1 MPKTLRFEIE
11 LSDNHVNAIETVKS
25 LLMTDPATGI
35 TNATTLEQ
43 MYAELAN
50 VGLAILSK
58 QMMDGGEY
66 EKHREEVELGNAI
79 DNLLK

>member
-11 LSDNHVNAIETVKS
+11 LSDNHVNTIETVKS

-43 MYAELAN
+43 MYSELAN

-79 DNLLK
+79 DDLLK

>member
-1 MPKTLRFEIE
+1 MPKTLSFEIE

>member
-1 MPKTLRFEIE
+1 MTKTLRFEIE
-11 LSDNHVNAIETVKS
+11 LPDNHVTAIETVKS

-50 VGLAILSK
+50 VGLAVLSK
-58 QMMDGGEY
+58 QMMDEGEY
-66 EKHREEVELGNAI
+66 DKHREEVELGNAI
-79 DNLLK
+79 DDLLK

>member
-58 QMMDGGEY
+58 LMMDGGEY

-79 DNLLK
+79 DDLLK

>member
-1 MPKTLRFEIE
+1 MSKTLRFEIE
-11 LSDNHVNAIETVKS
+11 LSDNHVNAIETVKC
-25 LLMTDPATGI
+25 LLMTDPSTGI
-35 TNATTLEQ
+35 THATTLEQ

-79 DNLLK
+79 DDLLK

>member
-35 TNATTLEQ
+35 KNATTLEQ

>member
-35 TNATTLEQ
+35 TNETTLEQ
-43 MYAELAN
+43 MVMELSN

-66 EKHREEVELGNAI
+66 DKHREEVELGNI
-79 DNLLK
+79 VDDLLK

>member
-1 MPKTLRFEIE
+1 MPRTLRFDIQ
-11 LSDNHVNAIETVKS
+11 LSDKHIDTIETVKS

-35 TNATTLEQ
+35 TNETPLEQ
-43 MYAELAN
+43 VYSELAN

-79 DNLLK
+79 DDLLK